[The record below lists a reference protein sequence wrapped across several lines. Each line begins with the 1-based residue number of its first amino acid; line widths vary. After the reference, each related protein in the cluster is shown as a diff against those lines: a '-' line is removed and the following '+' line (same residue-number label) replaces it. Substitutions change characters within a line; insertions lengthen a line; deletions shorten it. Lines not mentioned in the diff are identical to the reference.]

1 MSDVGGPSGGDA
13 VHYERRGAAAIVT
26 IDRQHRRN
34 AVDGP
39 TAAALHEAY
48 LRFEGDDQA
57 RVLVV
62 TGAGGVSF
70 CAGADLKATD
80 TMAGRLISEEGPMGF
95 TRLTASKPTIA
106 AISGYCLAGGLEIA
120 LWCDLRIATEGSV
133 LGYPERRWGVPLI
146 DGGTQRLPRIVG
158 LGRALDLIL
167 TGRLLDADEA
177 LSMGLLTEVVAPGAH
192 LERALALAEG
202 LACFPQR
209 TMLADRRAA
218 IEGFGLP
225 LADALALEAQ
235 AGPEVFEDGARGA
248 QRFAAGEGR
257 GGAGAGA

>member
-1 MSDVGGPSGGDA
+1 MTEPAPVR
-13 VHYERRGAAAIVT
+13 YERDGAAAVIT

-48 LRFEGDDQA
+48 LRFEADEEA

-62 TGAGGVSF
+62 TGAGDVSF
-70 CAGADLKATD
+70 CAGADLKATH
-80 TMAGRLISEEGPMGF
+80 TMAGRLMSDEGPMGF
-95 TRLTASKPTIA
+95 TRLTPSKPTIA

-120 LWCDLRIATEGSV
+120 LWCDLRIATESSM

-167 TGRLLDADEA
+167 TGRMIDASEA

-192 LERALALAEG
+192 LERALTLAEG
-202 LACFPQR
+202 LARFPQR

-218 IEGFGLP
+218 IEGFGMP
-225 LADALALEAQ
+225 LSDALALEAK

>member
-1 MSDVGGPSGGDA
+1 MTEPAA
-13 VHYERRGAAAIVT
+13 VRYERDGAAAVIT
-26 IDRQHRRN
+26 IDRQDRRN

-48 LRFEGDDQA
+48 LRFEADEEA

-80 TMAGRLISEEGPMGF
+80 TMAGRLLSDEGPMGF
-95 TRLTASKPTIA
+95 TRLTPSKPTIA

-120 LWCDLRIATEGSV
+120 LWCDLRIATESSV

-167 TGRLLDADEA
+167 TGRMIDAQEA

-202 LACFPQR
+202 LARFPQR

-218 IEGFGLP
+218 IEGFGMP

-257 GGAGAGA
+257 GGVGAGA

>member
-1 MSDVGGPSGGDA
+1 MSDGPSGSDG
-13 VHYERRGAAAIVT
+13 VRYERRGAAAVIT

-48 LRFEGDDQA
+48 LRFEADDEA

-80 TMAGRLISEEGPMGF
+80 TMVERLMSEEGPMGF

-106 AISGYCLAGGLEIA
+106 AISGFCLAGGLEIA
-120 LWCDLRIATEGSV
+120 LWCDLRIATDDSK

-167 TGRLLDADEA
+167 TGRLIDAQEA

-192 LERALALAEG
+192 LMRALELAEG
-202 LACFPQR
+202 LARFPQR

-218 IEGFGLP
+218 IEGFGMP
-225 LADALALEAQ
+225 LADALALEAKH
-235 AGPEVFEDGARGA
+235 GPEVFEDGARGA
-248 QRFAAGEGR
+248 ARFAGGEGR